1 MSMAIPFTLRLERL
15 DAVADTKSLA
25 DLRGADDRV
34 LAQYAATGDYPAFE
48 ELVRRYRN
56 DVYGLAVRYVRNR
69 EEAWDIAQEAFIKA
83 HRGMRRFRGDS
94 SFKTWMLRITAN
106 QCKDYLKKRRL
117 PTVAMEDLGGAEH
130 AAGRG
135 VQPDEAM
142 GASELGASIQSALD
156 QLSHKHK
163 TAFILREFEGLSYE
177 EMAQAMN
184 CSMGTVMS
192 RLHHARKKLQN
203 LLIQMGVVEN

>member
-1 MSMAIPFTLRLERL
+1 MSMAIPFTLRFERL
-15 DAVADTKSLA
+15 DAVADNKPLA
-25 DLRGADDRV
+25 DLRTADDRA
-34 LAQYAATGDYPAFE
+34 LAEYAATGDFGAFE

-56 DVYGLAVRYVRNR
+56 DVYALSVRYVRNR

-83 HRGMRRFRGDS
+83 HRGLRRFRGDA

-117 PTVAMEDLGGAEH
+117 PTVAIEDLGGTEYAASH
-130 AAGRG
+130 AA
-135 VQPDEAM
+135 QPDEAL
-142 GASELGASIQSALD
+142 GASELGESIQAAMD
-156 QLSHKHK
+156 KLSHKHK
-163 TAFILREFEGLSYE
+163 TAFILRELEGLSYE

-203 LLIQMGVVEN
+203 LLRQMGVVED

>member
-1 MSMAIPFTLRLERL
+1 MSIAIPFSLRFERL
-15 DAVADTKSLA
+15 DAVADSKSLA
-25 DLRGADDRV
+25 ELRAADDRV
-34 LAQYAATGDYPAFE
+34 LAEYAANGDYVAFE

-83 HRGMRRFRGDS
+83 HRGLRRFRGDA

-117 PTVAMEDLGGAEH
+117 PTVAMEDLGGAEQTASR
-130 AAGRG
+130 AAR
-135 VQPDEAM
+135 PDEAL
-142 GASELGASIQSALD
+142 GASELGASIQAALE

-192 RLHHARKKLQN
+192 RLHHARKKLQH
-203 LLIQMGVVEN
+203 LLIQMGVVED